1 MTDASRQAI
10 IPAMEPASDR
20 TLERRISVAE
30 YKDMV
35 ARLPG
40 VTKRLP
46 DTTRRLPDGSKA
58 EGGKKAK
65 RMTPAIKL
73 PKPVRETGLMAT
85 LRRILDYKPLR
96 NLKLAPEERI
106 AVDFATELRRAT
118 LEGRLRAVWTHPA
131 NEIAGR
137 RSGLSQ
143 IRYAIAKAM
152 GLIYGTPDYLFLASH
167 RSVALEA
174 KVPGNTQQD
183 NQKDFE
189 FWCRC
194 VGVEY
199 RVFTSVEQGL
209 EILIEL
215 GLLTRDMDK
224 GRETLKAWERIGAGH
239 A

>member
-1 MTDASRQAI
+1 MTDARSCDI
-10 IPAMEPASDR
+10 IWGMEPRTDR
-20 TLERRISVAE
+20 TEQRSYSVSE
-30 YKDMV
+30 YREMV
-35 ARLPG
+35 AALGKDQAKPSAKTGAGG
-40 VTKRLP
+40 VKRRP
-46 DTTRRLPDGSKA
+46 KA
-58 EGGKKAK
+58 
-65 RMTPAIKL
+65 AIKL
-73 PKPVRETGLMAT
+73 PKPPRPLTVAAT
-85 LRRILDYKPLR
+85 LARVLAFSPLR
-96 NLKLAPEERI
+96 NLKLAPEEQL
-106 AVDFATELRRAT
+106 AVAFATELRRAT
-118 LEGRLRAVWTHPA
+118 SEGRLRAVWTHPA

-174 KVPGNTQQD
+174 KVPGNGQQD

-199 RVFTSVEQGL
+199 RLFTSVEQGL
-209 EILIEL
+209 DILKEL
-215 GLLTRDMDK
+215 GLLTDDREK
-224 GRETLKAWERIGAGH
+224 GRETLAAWERLGAGD